1 MLGSNFF
8 EQLVQKENTGAKAKM
23 TILLGSLLTLVL
35 IIGSFVLG
43 FFLLLLA
50 MAAGFLTWYLAT
62 NCEIEYEYV
71 MAEEELTITKII
83 AQRKRK
89 EMISTTLLK
98 FTAFGK
104 LSEAPSLP
112 DSTTLVIACAA
123 ENENTYFAEFPHE
136 SYGNVRLLMTPDE
149 QFLSYFAKKLP
160 RNLNFR
166 YTPSVSQDIDESA
179 R

>member
-8 EQLVQKENTGAKAKM
+8 EQLVQKENTGAKAKL
-23 TILLGSLLTLVL
+23 TILLGSLMAIALVL
-35 IIGSFVLG
+35 LSFFVG
-43 FFLLLLA
+43 FIMLFLA
-50 MAAGFLTWYLAT
+50 VGAGFLTWYLAT
-62 NCEIEYEYV
+62 SCEIEYEYV

-89 EMISTTLLK
+89 EMISTTLPK

-104 LSEAPSLP
+104 LSEAPALP
-112 DSTTLVIACAA
+112 DSTTLVIACAGQD
-123 ENENTYFAEFPHE
+123 ENTYYGEFPHE
-136 SYGNVRLLMTPDE
+136 SYGTVRLLMTPDE

-166 YTPSVSQDIDESA
+166 YTPPVVQETNETVG
-179 R
+179 